1 MRPRAFTNCKRY
13 DIIYRTVRA
22 VISSFFGGRVQWL
35 TKFRKI
41 AFPAVR
47 ARIPALSMR
56 FRREIPSIRSIRT
69 CASTAAPAKKVALSA
84 RSNRSNR
91 GKKATLRGEFRARE
105 QFCRSAQGR
114 ARRERAD
121 NIEYGDI
128 AHLVERLNGIQ
139 EVDGSSPFISTIPA
153 LLELL
158 LFPRRFRRDGSIRR
172 LQGKRGYPLK
182 DSLS

>member
-1 MRPRAFTNCKRY
+1 
-13 DIIYRTVRA
+13 
-22 VISSFFGGRVQWL
+22 
-35 TKFRKI
+35 
-41 AFPAVR
+41 
-47 ARIPALSMR
+47 MR

-91 GKKATLRGEFRARE
+91 VKKHPCAENSAQGNNFAAN
-105 QFCRSAQGR
+105 AQGR

-139 EVDGSSPFISTIPA
+139 EVDGSSPFISTK
-153 LLELL
+153 
-158 LFPRRFRRDGSIRR
+158 S
-172 LQGKRGYPLK
+172 K
-182 DSLS
+182 